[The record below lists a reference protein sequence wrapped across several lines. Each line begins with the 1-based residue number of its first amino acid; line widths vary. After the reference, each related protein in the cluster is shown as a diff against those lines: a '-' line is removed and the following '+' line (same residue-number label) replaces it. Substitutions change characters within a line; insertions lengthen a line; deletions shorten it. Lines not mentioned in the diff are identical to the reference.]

1 MVAGNRFSPV
11 IGLEIHLRLETQA
24 KLFAPEAVTFDKE
37 PNTNTSEVTLAEP
50 GALPTVNKKAVDFS
64 LLMALAF
71 GCHIADKLVFDRKNY
86 FYPDLP
92 KGYQITQYRQPL
104 GTGGEVVMSSGTR
117 IRLKSLQ
124 IEEDSAKSNQLDDH
138 QSGLDFNRAGIPLL
152 EIVTAPEI
160 HDAVIAS
167 QAVYEIARIARY
179 LGISH
184 ADPEKG
190 SLRCDTNISLRN
202 PETGFIGN
210 RTEIKNLNS
219 YSQIKQAL
227 HYEIE
232 RQTQL
237 YKDGNRVNPE
247 TLTFDPKD
255 RKTVLMR
262 EKEVSESYRYTPEF
276 DLNPIVLSEKYIQT
290 LKKSI
295 PELPHE
301 KINRLKKTYEL
312 PEEKAQFII
321 ESPSRADFFI
331 KLANH
336 TGSQPATTWLTGPVQ
351 KVLKDYKLTVGDI
364 SLTPDK
370 LADLINRVNKGEV
383 SRENAEESVLP
394 ALINDSSLDIEK
406 YLKEKNLKLELRQ
419 EEIDDIIAKV
429 LKEHPDETERL
440 KNGEEKLAGFFIG
453 QILKK
458 ISGKTDPRIIRKR
471 LFESLQ
477 NQNQDKS

>member
-24 KLFAPEAVTFDKE
+24 KLFAPEAVTFDQQ

-64 LLMALAF
+64 LLMALAC
-71 GCHIADKLVFDRKNY
+71 GCRIAGKLVFDRKNY

-92 KGYQITQYRQPL
+92 KGYQITQYREPL
-104 GTGGEVVMSSGTR
+104 GTGGEIVLSSGKR

-124 IEEDSAKSNQLDDH
+124 IEEDSAKSNQLDDSH
-138 QSGLDFNRAGIPLL
+138 SGLDFNRAGIPLL

-160 HDAVIAS
+160 HDGAIAS

-190 SLRCDTNISLRN
+190 SLRCDTNISLKN
-202 PETGFIGN
+202 TDTGFIGN

-219 YSQIKQAL
+219 YSLIKQAL

-247 TLTFDPKD
+247 TLTFDPKS
-255 RKTVLMR
+255 RKTIPMR

-276 DLNPIVLSEKYIQT
+276 DLNPIELSEKYIQT

-301 KINRLKKTYEL
+301 KINRLKKNYDLRED
-312 PEEKAQFII
+312 KAQFIADNY
-321 ESPSRADFFI
+321 SRAVFFE
-331 KLANH
+331 KLAKYSGN
-336 TGSQPATTWLTGPVQ
+336 QAAATWLAGPVQ
-351 KVLKDYKLTVGDI
+351 KILKEYKLSLKDI
-364 SLTPDK
+364 SLTPDR
-370 LADLINRVNKGEV
+370 LALLINLVKQGAV
-383 SRENAEESVLP
+383 SRENAEAIVLP
-394 ALINDSSLDIEK
+394 ALINNSALDIEK
-406 YLKEKNLKLELRQ
+406 YLKEKNLKIENRQ
-419 EEIDDIIAKV
+419 EEIDEAIAKV
-429 LKEHPDETERL
+429 LKEHPEETERL
-440 KNGEEKLAGFFIG
+440 KDGEDKLAGFFIG

-458 ISGKTDPRIIRKR
+458 IRVKTDPRTIRKR
-471 LFESLQ
+471 LFETLQ
-477 NQNQDKS
+477 NQNQ